1 MIAKITRGSDA
12 VGLARYLHG
21 PGRSNEHVYVR
32 GGRTYSGGLV
42 IGGTVPVVDDR
53 DGSGWARAF
62 KLAHKQRPRVQK
74 NVWQCSLRTHVDDRR
89 LSDDEWNQVADQLA
103 ERLGFAEHPYVVVR
117 HADDHVHVAVS
128 RVADDGKVWKGAH
141 DFRAVRP
148 VMREA
153 EQRYGLTEVPDHQQ
167 APAPKTGLTQGEE
180 RRARR
185 TGQTPVRADLAMNVR
200 AAVDVAAGSGR
211 AGFEAELDRAGILY
225 RANVAST
232 GRVNG
237 YSFADPNRLD
247 GDGQP
252 VWFSASKLDR
262 GLSWSK
268 MAPTLDGPAK
278 HRPAPGGK
286 PVEPRKR
293 LESGAS
299 FQRRTDEA
307 RAESDRIG
315 RNRYRHERTNALR
328 GEQQQHARFWTTQ
341 PVTAPPKKTA
351 PPAAVSV
358 DRRSTVERAA
368 AGPLGAPAP
377 RKPTQPTAVERA
389 AAGPLGAPPPESAAA
404 RAARLARRGVTQA
417 NPTKAPVKKKPV
429 EPSHQDRARRAAQ
442 KPQDPRRGMSR

>member
-62 KLAHKQRPRVQK
+62 KLAHEQRPRVQK

-351 PPAAVSV
+351 AAASV
-358 DRRSTVERAA
+358 DRRRTVERAA
-368 AGPLGAPAP
+368 AGPLSAPAP
-377 RKPTQPTAVERA
+377 SKPTQPTAVERA
-389 AAGPLGAPPPESAAA
+389 AAGPLGAPQPESAAA

-417 NPTKAPVKKKPV
+417 NPSKAPVKKKPV

>member
-12 VGLARYLHG
+12 AGLARYLHG

-62 KLAHKQRPRVQK
+62 KLAHEQRPRVQK
-74 NVWQCSLRTHVDDRR
+74 NVWQCSLRTHADDRR
-89 LSDDEWNQVADQLA
+89 LSDDEWSQVADQLA

-153 EQRYGLTEVPDHQQ
+153 EQRYGLTEVPDYQQ

-185 TGQTPVRADLAMNVR
+185 TGEIPDRADLAMNVR
-200 AAVDVAAGSGR
+200 AAVDVAAGAGR
-211 AGFEAELDRAGILY
+211 AGFEAELERRGILY

-237 YSFADPNRLD
+237 YSFSDRLSRHD
-247 GDGQP
+247 SDGQRI
-252 VWFSASKLDR
+252 WFSASKLDR
-262 GLSWSK
+262 GLAWSK
-268 MAPTLDGPAK
+268 MAPVLDGPGPVAVGDDRGRERYRRSRNDVMRAERSD
-278 HRPAPGGK
+278 HRQFWAQSGTATGVSPQPAPVVAG
-286 PVEPRKR
+286 P
-293 LESGAS
+293 
-299 FQRRTDEA
+299 Q
-307 RAESDRIG
+307 
-315 RNRYRHERTNALR
+315 
-328 GEQQQHARFWTTQ
+328 
-341 PVTAPPKKTA
+341 
-351 PPAAVSV
+351 
-358 DRRSTVERAA
+358 RAA
-368 AGPLGAPAP
+368 AS
-377 RKPTQPTAVERA
+377 AVERS
-389 AAGPLGAPPPESAAA
+389 AAGPMGTPPESAAA
-404 RAARLARRGVTQA
+404 FAARIARRGVTQA
-417 NPTKAPVKKKPV
+417 NPSKTPVKKKPV
-429 EPSHQDRARRAAQ
+429 EPSHQDRVRRAAQ

>member
-12 VGLARYLHG
+12 AGLARYLHG
-21 PGRSNEHVYVR
+21 PGRANEHVYVR
-32 GGRTYSGGLV
+32 DGRTFSGGLV
-42 IGGTVPVVDDR
+42 IGGTVPVVDER

-62 KLAHKQRPRVQK
+62 KLAHAQRPRVRK
-74 NVWQCSLRTHVDDRR
+74 NVWQCSLRTHADDRR
-89 LSDDEWNQVADQLA
+89 LSDDEWNQVVDRLA

-153 EQRYGLTEVPDHQQ
+153 EQRYGLTVVPDHQQ

-185 TGQTPVRADLAMNVR
+185 TGQTPVRAELAMNVR
-200 AAVDVAAGSGR
+200 AAVDVSAGSGR

-252 VWFSASKLDR
+252 VWFPASKLDR

-268 MAPTLDGPAK
+268 MAATLDGPPK
-278 HRPAPGGK
+278 HRPT
-286 PVEPRKR
+286 PVQMEPRKR
-293 LESGAS
+293 LESRAS

-307 RAESDRIG
+307 RAEADRIG
-315 RNRYRHERTNALR
+315 RNRYRHERTSALR

-351 PPAAVSV
+351 VPAVAASA
-358 DRRSTVERAA
+358 DRH
-368 AGPLGAPAP
+368 
-377 RKPTQPTAVERA
+377 AVERA
-389 AAGPLGAPPPESAAA
+389 AAGPLSAPPPESAAA
-404 RAARLARRGVTQA
+404 RAARLARRGVAPINLQ
-417 NPTKAPVKKKPV
+417 APVKKKPA
-429 EPSHQDRARRAAQ
+429 EPSHQDRVRRAAQ
-442 KPQDPRRGMSR
+442 KPHDPRRGMSR